1 MKTDILIQ
9 GDVMK
14 NEKIKKIAVAA
25 VFLSIGL
32 VLPLLTGQIPEIGQR
47 LLPLHIPV
55 FLCSLICGWQYGAI
69 CGFTLPLLRSLIF
82 GMPELYPSALSM
94 AIELPAYAII
104 CGLIYLCFKKKN
116 LVAIYV
122 SLVSAMLGGRVVY
135 AIVQAFILG
144 LGEDGFTLTLFITKA
159 FVNPFPGIILQLII
173 IPTIV
178 FALNKLKLRQLK

>member
-1 MKTDILIQ
+1 
-9 GDVMK
+9 MK

-55 FLCSLICGWQYGAI
+55 FLCSLICGWQYGAV
-69 CGFTLPLLRSLIF
+69 CGLILPILRSLIF
-82 GMPELYPSALSM
+82 GMPELYPSAFSM

-159 FVNPFPGIILQLII
+159 FINPFPGIILQLVI

-178 FALNKLKLRQLK
+178 FALNKLKLRQIK

>member
-1 MKTDILIQ
+1 
-9 GDVMK
+9 MK

-55 FLCSLICGWQYGAI
+55 FLCRLICGCQYGAV
-69 CGFTLPLLRSLIF
+69 CGFTLRSLIF
-82 GMPELYPSALSM
+82 GMPELYPSAFSM

-159 FVNPFPGIILQLII
+159 FVNPFPGIILQLVI